1 MHEASLLVWLKVR
14 HIRSACAYWGYM
26 FGADIESKPDL
37 IDKLYYLYLLVL
49 LGAWTASAWMFAVS
63 SVEEAYAFG
72 GTILLDITGALLVF
86 ALLAVL
92 VRSTVSALWRSPL
105 RLISPDLWLLV
116 PYVRSVG
123 LVA

>member
-49 LGAWTASAWMFAVS
+49 LGAWTASTWMFAVS

-86 ALLAVL
+86 SLLAVL
-92 VRSTVSALWRSPL
+92 VLRCALS
-105 RLISPDLWLLV
+105 
-116 PYVRSVG
+116 VRTYGFWSLMFAPSG
-123 LVA
+123 SLH